1 MMKEVV
7 WTVAQY
13 GLDIIEYW
21 FGLKILFGARIH
33 RKWLGGVGALL
44 LILFLFVGKWYASD
58 VVLCITTL
66 FAILQYFMAELPGNQ
81 KKGWI
86 WIDILII
93 QYIQTVIASA
103 VRLAL
108 NYNQYAETNFLIFCL
123 ENVIY
128 FIIVVVVDVLR
139 KCWESFYGN
148 ERVSV
153 YIRKA
158 MVAVLVFVVM
168 ELFFTVLSLEY
179 IGGQMPEYQFRLS
192 IFSFFAMI
200 SIGIL
205 IAFVFYIRNNNEKM
219 EQMIEMEK
227 EFERIQKEH
236 YETLL
241 QKEED
246 TRRYRHDMNNHLLCM
261 RKLAEEGDYHR
272 MQEYLIKMQGKMN
285 QISKEHYATGNKIM
299 DMVLNYYLPQV
310 EAGAAITVKGKCDD
324 EIGISDV
331 DLCSIVSNLVQ
342 NAVEAVNN
350 MHAKERFIK
359 VEVKRGRNHLM
370 IMIQNSLERGIQYKE
385 NGRIR
390 TIKEDEK
397 NHGMGIANVESA
409 VIRNGG
415 IFEYG
420 QGENQFWCR
429 IKLKIDDH

>member
-1 MMKEVV
+1 MMKEFV
-7 WTVAQY
+7 WTVAKY
-13 GLDIIEYW
+13 GLSLIEYW
-21 FGLKILFGARIH
+21 FGLKILFGAKIH
-33 RKWLGGVGALL
+33 RKWLGGVGALSLILL
-44 LILFLFVGKWYASD
+44 LILGKWNTKDILLY
-58 VVLCITTL
+58 VTTL
-66 FAILQYFMAELPGNQ
+66 FAFLQYFMAELPKNQ
-81 KKGWI
+81 KRGWI

-93 QYIQTVIASA
+93 QYIQTVIADA

-108 NYNQYAETNFLIFCL
+108 DYNQYTEANFLITCV
-123 ENVIY
+123 ENVLY
-128 FIIVVVVDVLR
+128 FIIVAMLYVLR
-139 KCWESFYGN
+139 KRWESLYGN
-148 ERVSV
+148 ERMSA

-158 MVAVLVFVVM
+158 MVVVLVLVVM

-179 IGGQMPEYQFRLS
+179 IGSQVPEYQIKLS

-205 IAFVFYIRNNNEKM
+205 IAFVFYIRNSNEKM
-219 EQMIEMEK
+219 EKMIEMEK
-227 EFERIQKEH
+227 ELEQLQREH

-246 TRRYRHDMNNHLLCM
+246 TKRYRHDLNNHLLCM

-272 MQEYLIKMQGKMN
+272 MQEYLIKMQGQMH
-285 QISKEHYATGNKIM
+285 QISKEHYITGNKIM
-299 DMVLNYYLPQV
+299 DMIFNYYLPQV
-310 EAGAAITVKGKCDD
+310 EEGAIITVKGKCSDD
-324 EIGISDV
+324 IGISDV

-350 MHAKERFIK
+350 MHVKDRFIK
-359 VEVKRGRNHLM
+359 VEIKRGMGHLM

-390 TIKEDEK
+390 TIKRDEK
-397 NHGMGIANVESA
+397 SHGMGIINVENA

-420 QGENQFWCR
+420 QEGNQFWCR
-429 IKLKIDDH
+429 IKLKINDR